1 MDICD
6 EDANVVVRFAEE
18 AADTAGAAR
27 ESLGAESLQIDGD
40 EERGGADEHLA
51 LRRASATQVE
61 LPSVSLVEPGPELQG
76 NAHRTCRL
84 VTKRQLAGEGHLA
97 NHGQQPAVGL
107 VHARCHDPT
116 VAAARDRKSTPLERD
131 HPDGLVPVLADTQTD
146 APWDRQ

>member
-1 MDICD
+1 MPL
-6 EDANVVVRFAEE
+6 RR
-18 AADTAGAAR
+18 AR
-27 ESLGAESLQIDGD
+27 ESEVG
-40 EERGGADEHLA
+40 
-51 LRRASATQVE
+51 

-116 VAAARDRKSTPLERD
+116 VAAARRALPSPVERD
-131 HPDGLVPVLADTQTD
+131 HPDGLVAVLADTQND
-146 APWDRQ
+146 ARSEEHTSELQSLMRISYA